1 LDVASQGETIE
12 EAIDN
17 IREAVELYLESAEK
31 LGIIDDVLERLGL
44 TKEDKKKVSLF
55 QRYLELKSQ

>member
-1 LDVASQGETIE
+1 MDVASQGETIE